1 MDLIANLISNPLTLK
16 LVVIATLSLSYG
28 FSLIVSILNLKHRRP
43 RIESSLA
50 EFIDENK
57 YAQLLAYNKEKSRL
71 ALWEGLL
78 SFAALLLFLLF
89 DGPGQL
95 DRMLASVI
103 AHARLRA
110 LVFFGILSLAS
121 GLLSLPFS
129 LYHDFSLEARYGFN
143 TKTIGIYI
151 SDTIKGLILGAVFGG
166 GLLYLLLICIDT
178 FGSLF
183 WLIFG
188 LILFAV
194 TFIISSLY
202 TTLILPLFNKL
213 SPLEAGDLKTAI
225 EKLASQTRFPLSGVY
240 VMNASKRSKKSNA
253 FFSGLGRFKKIVL
266 FDTLI
271 ANHPVDEITAILAHE
286 IGHYKRH
293 HIPYG
298 NVLSALSIFITMA
311 LFSLLVGSRSL
322 SLALGAADLQV
333 HINLLA
339 FFLLYEPLSLLMNI
353 GTNIISRRFEYQ
365 ADAYAVRAV
374 SVESMGRA
382 LKRLFA
388 DNLSDL
394 YPHPLYVFVNY
405 SHPPLLAR
413 LKAIEAL
420 KTLDTQTLEAVK
432 KEGGV

>member
-1 MDLIANLISNPLTLK
+1 MNFLANPETLK
-16 LVVIATLSLSYG
+16 AIIITIVSLSYG
-28 FSLIVSILNLKHRRP
+28 FSLIVSILNMNHLRP
-43 RIESSLA
+43 GIESSLA
-50 EFIDENK
+50 EFIDEKK
-57 YAQLLAYNKEKSRL
+57 YAQLLAYNKEKSQL

-78 SFAALLLFLLF
+78 SFAALLLFLLL
-89 DGPGQL
+89 DGPGRL
-95 DRMLASVI
+95 DTALSALI
-103 AHARLRA
+103 TNPRLRA
-110 LVFFGILSLAS
+110 LAFFALVALAS
-121 GLLSLPFS
+121 GILSLPFS

-151 SDTIKGLILGAVFGG
+151 GDTLKGLILGAVFGG
-166 GLLYLLLICIDT
+166 GLLYLLLLCIDT

-188 LILFAV
+188 FILFAV
-194 TFIISSLY
+194 TLLISSLY

-213 SPLEAGDLKTAI
+213 TPLEAGDLKSSI
-225 EKLASQTRFPLSGVY
+225 EKLASQTQFPLSGVY

-286 IGHYKRH
+286 IGHYKGR
-293 HIPYG
+293 HIPYSSL
-298 NVLSALSIFITMA
+298 LSALSIFITMA
-311 LFSLLVGSRSL
+311 IFSLLVGSRSL
-322 SLALGAADLQV
+322 SQALGAADLQV

-365 ADAYAVRAV
+365 ADAYAVRAA
-374 SVESMGRA
+374 SAETMGRA

-394 YPHPLYVFVNY
+394 YPHPLYVFVHY

-413 LKAIEAL
+413 LKA
-420 KTLDTQTLEAVK
+420 LEAVQNQ
-432 KEGGV
+432 GTA

>member
-1 MDLIANLISNPLTLK
+1 MNFLANPETLK
-16 LVVIATLSLSYG
+16 AIIIAIVSLSYV
-28 FSLIVSILNLKHRRP
+28 FSLIVSILNMKHRRP
-43 RIESSLA
+43 GIINSLA
-50 EFIDENK
+50 AFIDEKK
-57 YAQLLAYNKEKSRL
+57 YAQLLAYNKEKSQI

-78 SFAALLLFLLF
+78 SFAALLVFLLM
-89 DGPGQL
+89 DGPGRL
-95 DRMLASVI
+95 NAVLAPVI
-103 AHARLRA
+103 TDHRLRA
-110 LVFFGILSLAS
+110 LAFFGILALAS

-143 TKTIGIYI
+143 TKTIGLYI
-151 SDTIKGLILGAVFGG
+151 SDTLKSLILGAVFGG
-166 GLLYLLLICIDT
+166 GLLYLLLLCIDT
-178 FGSLF
+178 FGPSF

-194 TFIISSLY
+194 TLLISSLY

-213 SPLEAGDLKTAI
+213 TPLEAGDLKTAI
-225 EKLASQTRFPLSGVY
+225 EKLASQTQFPLSGVY

-286 IGHYKRH
+286 IGHYKGR
-293 HIPYG
+293 HIPYSSI
-298 NVLSALSIFITMA
+298 LSALSIFITMA

-322 SLALGAADLQV
+322 SQALGAADLQV

-365 ADAYAVRAV
+365 ADAYAVRTTSA
-374 SVESMGRA
+374 ESMGRA

-394 YPHPLYVFVNY
+394 YPHPLHVFVNY

-413 LKAIEAL
+413 LKA
-420 KTLDTQTLEAVK
+420 LESVQKLGAP
-432 KEGGV
+432 